1 MLTVRENQAGIRYLT
16 SVNEKGEEHREN
28 IAADFEALRKECGYE
43 LPQLPKTDR
52 VFAPGKYDPKA
63 LESFERKIL
72 NKDEVKELAAELAK
86 KYDPTN
92 MTGAQFDSFMDDLV
106 KEGVLSENE
115 LGALGYHGTVAV
127 GSLENGNINSMGGST
142 RVDTG
147 NPYWETYIRR
157 YGHGNRTFEET
168 KGNAL
173 DYVRLTLIWS
183 KDPQGGEQFVKRI
196 QTQNDAFRQMERIL
210 AAM

>member
-157 YGHGNRTFEET
+157 YGYGNRTLEET